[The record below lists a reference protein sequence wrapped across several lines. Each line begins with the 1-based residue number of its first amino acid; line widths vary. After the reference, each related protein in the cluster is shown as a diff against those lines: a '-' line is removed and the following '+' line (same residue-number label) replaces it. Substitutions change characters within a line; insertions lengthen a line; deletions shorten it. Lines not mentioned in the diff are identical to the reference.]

1 MNRKRAVPAL
11 QVDNDRTV
19 VTEWRFEPGAETGW
33 HVHAHDYV
41 IVPITDGE
49 LLVETTSGT
58 HASRLK
64 AGNSHAATSG
74 TEHNIVNAGDQP
86 LVFVEIEIL

>member
-1 MNRKRAVPAL
+1 MNRKQAVPTL

-33 HVHAHDYV
+33 HVHEHDYV
-41 IVPITDGE
+41 IVPVTDGE
-49 LLVETTSGT
+49 LLIETPDGA
-58 HASRLK
+58 HPSRLA
-64 AGNSHAATSG
+64 AGKSYAG
-74 TEHNIVNAGDQP
+74 TRGVGHNVVNAGGEP